1 MTVTDAINIASGGK
15 GAATAY
21 LKNKTREK
29 LIDAIQPQVDAKLN
43 EYGIVK
49 SVNTALS
56 GSSISGILGTILGTD
71 KRIT

>member
-43 EYGIVK
+43 EYGIK